1 MNKIL
6 SITGPTASGK
16 TALSIALAHRLNGE
30 IISCDSMQVYR
41 GLTVGTAA
49 PTIEEMDG
57 IPHHGIGIVEVTDS
71 FSVADWVTQADEWIL
86 AIAERGKLPILCGG
100 TGLYLD
106 SLVQIGAFTETDR
119 DDSLRAKLAEFAKV
133 HGNEALHRR
142 LQQIDPEAAA
152 AIHYNNVKRVI
163 RAIEIFETTGK
174 TKTETDRLQKQ
185 NGKRYDEFRVI
196 LDFADRQVLY
206 DRIDRR
212 VDGMLENGILEE
224 AQMLWEYKRSH
235 PDTALGTAWQ
245 AIGYKEFFPY
255 FDGDCTLA
263 EAADM
268 VRQSSRQYAKRQLTW
283 FRGANGPTTG
293 YHLVPDRP
301 DGSMRSV
308 DEMAEEVLCQ
318 IQNWM

>member
-30 IISCDSMQVYR
+30 IISCDSMQVYK

-49 PTIEEMDG
+49 PTVEEMDG
-57 IPHHGIGIVEVTDS
+57 IPHHGIGIVDVTES
-71 FSVADWVTQADEWIL
+71 FSVADWVMMADGWIED
-86 AIAERGKLPILCGG
+86 ITNRGKLPILCGG

-106 SLVQIGAFTETDR
+106 SLVQIGSFTENDR
-119 DDSLRAKLAEFAKV
+119 NDKLRAELSEFAKV
-133 HGNEALHRR
+133 HGNEALHDR
-142 LQQIDPEAAA
+142 LRQIDPEAAE

-174 TKTETDRLQKQ
+174 TKTETDQLQKQ
-185 NGKRYDEFRVI
+185 KGKRYDEFRVI
-196 LDFADRQVLY
+196 IDFADRQVLY

-212 VDGMLENGILEE
+212 VDLMLEGGILEE
-224 AQMLWEYKRSH
+224 AKMLWEYKQSH
-235 PDTALGTAWQ
+235 PDTQLGTAWQ

-255 FDGDCTLA
+255 FAGECTLN

-283 FRGANGPTTG
+283 FRGTEG
-293 YHLVPDRP
+293 YRIVPDNTS
-301 DGSMRSV
+301 DGVLRSTEDMV
-308 DEMAEEVLCQ
+308 EEVLCEVR
-318 IQNWM
+318 NKK

>member
-30 IISCDSMQVYR
+30 IISCDSMQVYK

-49 PTIEEMDG
+49 PTVEEMDG
-57 IPHHGIGIVEVTDS
+57 IPHHGIGIVDMTES
-71 FSVADWVTQADEWIL
+71 FSVADWVTMADGWIED
-86 AIAERGKLPILCGG
+86 ITRRGKLPILCGG

-106 SLVQIGAFTETDR
+106 SLVQIGSFTENDR
-119 DDSLRAKLAEFAKV
+119 DDKLRAELSEFAKV
-133 HGNEALHRR
+133 HGNEALHDR
-142 LQQIDPEAAA
+142 LRQIDPEAAE

-174 TKTETDRLQKQ
+174 TKTETDQLQKQ
-185 NGKRYDEFRVI
+185 KGKRYDEFRVI
-196 LDFADRQVLY
+196 IDFADRQVLY

-212 VDGMLENGILEE
+212 VDLMLEGGILEE
-224 AQMLWEYKRSH
+224 AKMLWDYKQSH
-235 PDTALGTAWQ
+235 PDTQLGTAWQ

-255 FDGDCTLA
+255 FAGECTLN

-283 FRGANGPTTG
+283 FRGTEG
-293 YHLVPDRP
+293 YRIVPDNTS
-301 DGSMRSV
+301 DGVLRSTEDMV
-308 DEMAEEVLCQ
+308 EEVLCEVR
-318 IQNWM
+318 NKK

>member
-30 IISCDSMQVYR
+30 IISCDSMQVYK

-49 PTIEEMDG
+49 PTVEEMDG
-57 IPHHGIGIVEVTDS
+57 IPHHGIGIVDVTES
-71 FSVADWVTQADEWIL
+71 FSVADWVTMADGWIED
-86 AIAERGKLPILCGG
+86 ITRRGKLPILCGG

-106 SLVQIGAFTETDR
+106 SLVQIGSFTENDR
-119 DDSLRAKLAEFAKV
+119 DDKLRAELSEFAKI
-133 HGNEALHRR
+133 HGNEALHDR
-142 LQQIDPEAAA
+142 LRQIDPEAAE

-174 TKTETDRLQKQ
+174 TKTETDQLQKQ
-185 NGKRYDEFRVI
+185 KGKRYDEFRVI
-196 LDFADRQVLY
+196 IDFADRQVLY

-212 VDGMLENGILEE
+212 VDLMLEGGILEE
-224 AQMLWEYKRSH
+224 AKMLWDYKQSH
-235 PDTALGTAWQ
+235 PDTQLGTAWQ

-255 FDGDCTLA
+255 FAGECTLN

-283 FRGANGPTTG
+283 FRGTEG
-293 YHLVPDRP
+293 YRIVPDNTS
-301 DGSMRSV
+301 DGVLRSTEDMV
-308 DEMAEEVLCQ
+308 EEVLCEVR
-318 IQNWM
+318 NKK

>member
-1 MNKIL
+1 MNKIV

-30 IISCDSMQVYR
+30 IISCDSMQIYR

-49 PTIEEMDG
+49 PTMEEMDG
-57 IPHHGIGIVEVTDS
+57 IVHHGIGIVDVTES
-71 FSVADWVTQADEWIL
+71 FSVADWVTLADGWIED
-86 AIAERGKLPILCGG
+86 ITGRGKLPILCGG

-106 SLVQIGAFTETDR
+106 SLVQICSFAENDR
-119 DDSLRAKLAEFAKV
+119 DDSLRATLAEYANV
-133 HGNEALHRR
+133 HGNVALHDR
-142 LQQIDPEAAA
+142 LRQIDPEAAE
-152 AIHYNNVKRVI
+152 AIHYNNIKRVI
-163 RAIEIFETTGK
+163 RAIEIYETTGK
-174 TKTETDRLQKQ
+174 TKTETDKLQKQ
-185 NGKRYDEFRVI
+185 NGKRYEEFRVI

-212 VDGMLENGILEE
+212 VDMMLEQGILDE
-224 AQMLWEYKRSH
+224 AKMLWDYKQSH

-255 FDGDCTLA
+255 FAGECTLA

-283 FRGANGPTTG
+283 FRGTEG
-293 YHLVPDRP
+293 YRIVPDNP
-301 DGSMRSV
+301 DGTMRSV
-308 DEMAEEVLCQ
+308 EDMVEEALCE
-318 IQNWM
+318 IRNKK

>member
-30 IISCDSMQVYR
+30 IISCDSMQVYK

-49 PTIEEMDG
+49 PTVEEMDG
-57 IPHHGIGIVEVTDS
+57 IPHHGIGIVDVTES
-71 FSVADWVTQADEWIL
+71 FSVADWVTLADGWIED
-86 AIAERGKLPILCGG
+86 ITRRGKLPILCGG

-106 SLVQIGAFTETDR
+106 SLVQIGSLTENNR
-119 DDSLRAKLAEFAKV
+119 DDKLRVELSEFAKV
-133 HGNEALHRR
+133 HGNEALHER
-142 LQQIDPEAAA
+142 LRQIDPDAAE

-174 TKTETDRLQKQ
+174 TKTETDQLQKQ
-185 NGKRYDEFRVI
+185 KGKRYDEFRVI
-196 LDFADRQVLY
+196 IDFADRQVLY
-206 DRIDRR
+206 NRIDRR
-212 VDGMLENGILEE
+212 VDLMLKSGILEE
-224 AQMLWEYKRSH
+224 AKMLWDYKQSH
-235 PDTALGTAWQ
+235 PDTQLGTAWQ

-255 FDGDCTLA
+255 FAGECTLA

-283 FRGANGPTTG
+283 FRGTEG
-293 YHLVPDRP
+293 YRIVPDNTS
-301 DGSMRSV
+301 DGVLRSTDDMV
-308 DEMAEEVLCQ
+308 EEVLCEVR
-318 IQNWM
+318 NKK

>member
-30 IISCDSMQVYR
+30 IISCDSMQVYK

-49 PTIEEMDG
+49 PTVEEMDG
-57 IPHHGIGIVEVTDS
+57 IPHHGIGIVDVTES
-71 FSVADWVTQADEWIL
+71 FSVADWVTLADGWIED
-86 AIAERGKLPILCGG
+86 ITRRGKLPILCGG

-106 SLVQIGAFTETDR
+106 SLVQIGSFTENNR
-119 DDSLRAKLAEFAKV
+119 DDKLRVELSEFAKV
-133 HGNEALHRR
+133 HGNEALHER
-142 LQQIDPEAAA
+142 LRQIDPDAAE

-174 TKTETDRLQKQ
+174 TKTETDQLQKQ
-185 NGKRYDEFRVI
+185 KGKRYDEFRVI
-196 LDFADRQVLY
+196 IDFADRQVLY

-212 VDGMLENGILEE
+212 VDLMLKSGILEE
-224 AQMLWEYKRSH
+224 AKMLWDYKQSH
-235 PDTALGTAWQ
+235 PDTQLGTAWQ

-255 FDGDCTLA
+255 FAGECTLA

-283 FRGANGPTTG
+283 FRGTEG
-293 YHLVPDRP
+293 YRIVPDNTS
-301 DGSMRSV
+301 DGVLRSTDDMV
-308 DEMAEEVLCQ
+308 EEVLCEVR
-318 IQNWM
+318 NKK

>member
-1 MNKIL
+1 MSKIL

-30 IISCDSMQVYR
+30 IISCDSMQVYK

-49 PTIEEMDG
+49 PTVEEMDG
-57 IPHHGIGIVEVTDS
+57 IPHHGIGIVDVTDS
-71 FSVADWVTQADEWIL
+71 FSVADWVTLADRWIED
-86 AIAERGKLPILCGG
+86 ITRRGKLPILCGG

-106 SLVQIGAFTETDR
+106 SLVQIGSFTENDR
-119 DDSLRAKLAEFAKV
+119 DDKLRVELSEFAKV
-133 HGNEALHRR
+133 HGNEALHDR
-142 LQQIDPEAAA
+142 LRQIDPEAAE

-174 TKTETDRLQKQ
+174 TKTETDQLQKQ
-185 NGKRYDEFRVI
+185 KGKRYDEFRVI
-196 LDFADRQVLY
+196 IDFADRQVLY

-212 VDGMLENGILEE
+212 VNLMLESGILEE
-224 AQMLWEYKRSH
+224 AKMLWNYKQSH
-235 PDTALGTAWQ
+235 PDTQLGTAWQ

-255 FDGDCTLA
+255 FAGECTLN

-283 FRGANGPTTG
+283 FRGTEG
-293 YHLVPDRP
+293 YRIAPDNTS
-301 DGSMRSV
+301 DGVLRSTEDMV
-308 DEMAEEVLCQ
+308 EEVLCEVR
-318 IQNWM
+318 NKK